1 VRAADSA
8 PGVLGTL
15 FCMSCFLYGAHEEDR
30 IKGPPGKALAQ
41 RDGAVCFGTV
51 DGAVW
56 ISHLKAI
63 GNPMCKNAW
72 TTAGIKLPATQV
84 LGPLVRDLPEA
95 PLAIDAPTDHRTFRE
110 IVYREE
116 GEVGFLSFDF
126 YNGAMSTSQCRRLR
140 DAFLHARSRPT
151 KVIVLLGGSDF
162 WSNGIHLNVI
172 EASAKP
178 AEESWWNINAID
190 DFVYEIIN
198 CFSHLV
204 IAGLRGNAGAGGAI
218 LALAADR
225 LYAKSGVVLNPHYRS
240 MGGLFGSE
248 YWTYL
253 LPRRVGQAKALEL
266 TQSCKPIGAKAACEI
281 GFLDDAFGSDVEA
294 FETELRRRAQLLA
307 RNPKFSAMLRKK
319 HETRL
324 RDEQLKP
331 LAIYR
336 SEELERM
343 GVNFFG
349 PDPAYHE
356 ARRRFVFKGNPPR
369 DQVAPIS
376 LAAQRPLASTN
387 EFGLPM
393 PQSARSARASKDAN
407 GFQPKRYIASFQNGG
422 AFMVQLLTMLRRG
435 VSAIQPRRE

>member
-1 VRAADSA
+1 VKGDRGASSLDWAIMTGQKVWGVTILQAAAEMDAGPIWASHNFSLPGAPLSKSSLYRQQVTEAAVR
-8 PGVLGTL
+8 GVL
-15 FCMSCFLYGAHEEDR
+15 E
-30 IKGPPGKALAQ
+30 
-41 RDGAVCFGTV
+41 AVEKF
-51 DGAVW
+51 
-56 ISHLKAI
+56 
-63 GNPMCKNAW
+63 
-72 TTAGIKLPATQV
+72 
-84 LGPLVRDLPEA
+84 
-95 PLAIDAPTDHRTFRE
+95 RTFRE

-266 TQSCKPIGAKAACEI
+266 TQSCKPLGAKAACEI

-307 RNPKFSAMLRKK
+307 RNPEFSAMLRKK
-319 HETRL
+319 HEIRM

-349 PDPAYHE
+349 RDPAYHE

-369 DQVAPIS
+369 DLAPILIGAS
-376 LAAQRPLASTN
+376 GWWALMALVPIANVMGYVALAISDWPLDRNKQIS
-387 EFGLPM
+387 
-393 PQSARSARASKDAN
+393 
-407 GFQPKRYIASFQNGG
+407 I
-422 AFMVQLLTMLRRG
+422 
-435 VSAIQPRRE
+435 